1 MQKKKTLLN
10 VVESYITYAINI
22 IIYYTTKY
30 RFSNA
35 YVNITLKNIFSKSTN
50 ESELWNKKLRDI
62 INHTIDCT
70 NIYDLSLM
78 YISVTIFF
86 TYDAYFPFFMVCI
99 ISHQLPQI
107 LIINILNIRVMCTYE
122 VHFSF
127 WVLYVDCRRRTFTK
141 FSCTYT

>member
-1 MQKKKTLLN
+1 M
-10 VVESYITYAINI
+10 ESYVTYAINI

-35 YVNITLKNIFSKSTN
+35 FVNITLKNIFSKSTN
-50 ESELWNKKLRDI
+50 ESELWNKKLRGI

-70 NIYDLSLM
+70 NIYNLSLM
-78 YISVTIFF
+78 YKSVTIFF
-86 TYDAYFPFFMVCI
+86 FLLMMHIFPFFMVCI
-99 ISHQLPQI
+99 LSHQLPQI
-107 LIINILNIRVMCTYE
+107 LIINTLNIRIMCTYE

-127 WVLYVDCRRRTFTK
+127 WVLYVNCRRRTFTK